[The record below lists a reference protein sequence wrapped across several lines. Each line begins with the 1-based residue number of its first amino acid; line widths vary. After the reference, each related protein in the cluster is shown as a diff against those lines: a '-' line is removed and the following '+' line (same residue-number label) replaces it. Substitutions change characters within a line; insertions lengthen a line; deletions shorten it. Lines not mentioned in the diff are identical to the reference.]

1 MKLISEK
8 MTRRDLAEKLA
19 LGGGRPDKTDQSHET
34 GGETDRDT
42 GLHRSIAERQEKAA
56 FSTNGN

>member
-19 LGGGRPDKTDQSHET
+19 LGGGRPDKTDQSLET
-34 GGETDRDT
+34 VGATDRDA
-42 GLHRSIAERQEKAA
+42 GLYRSGAWW
-56 FSTNGN
+56 

>member
-8 MTRRDLAEKLA
+8 MTRSDLAEKLA
-19 LGGGRPDKTDQSHET
+19 LGGAELTKQIKAIKKAGQLIET
-34 GGETDRDT
+34 R
-42 GLHRSIAERQEKAA
+42 ERQEKAA

>member
-19 LGGGRPDKTDQSHET
+19 LGGGRPDKTDQILET
-34 GGETDRDT
+34 GGATGRDT
-42 GLHRSIAERQEKAA
+42 GLHRSGAWW
-56 FSTNGN
+56 

>member
-8 MTRRDLAEKLA
+8 MTRHALAEKLA

-34 GGETDRDT
+34 GGATDRDA
-42 GLHRSIAERQEKAA
+42 GLHRSGTNKKEEPA
-56 FSTNGN
+56 FLFSR